1 MDGNLKHYLMPEVS
15 LQNAPSTRDHSEV
28 MEKRTFKV
36 AVHQE
41 PKLLI
46 TQKTHSSE
54 EEWIETTTPNGSSSS
69 SFFTL
74 SADCSQRDFVVR
86 FEALPDYDE
95 IESSG
100 SNRLHLRHL
109 KSDIQ
114 DQTICLAAV
123 AYSELLSLGNAEMTS
138 NTAAYPRPGK
148 WTSAH
153 LNSILQHGH
162 RLYVRHLNSE
172 YSTIVD
178 LKTLQEERGFQA
190 NRLLLQR
197 FSTAT
202 DPDQQSS
209 LVRFC
214 PLETAEGYPSEEY
227 SGLVEKDSNPLNK
240 GGLEGMLHSF
250 IMDVRG
256 LQTRHCTRYGLLT
269 IRGRARLV
277 WRDYEGTRVGA
288 GEDEEGD
295 DEDNRR
301 YFLFDPSAAS
311 PEQNTAVLIKAS
323 TVAGL
328 YEAIKSLIGLQES
341 ELSKVEYT
349 LSLVLLVHG
358 DKVFR
363 CPNFI
368 RRIMMSVLCQGRRR
382 RYQQQY
388 PHLKY
393 RMLPLQLQLPL
404 QLPKVFPLRWRW
416 MPKMIMS
423 KRRRSMRKMLMR
435 RMSRMRKLMAKRWK
449 LMAKKR
455 MLMMRKLMAKKRM
468 PMPTMMMPRMRK
480 LMAKKEEADGEKMD
494 EDDDDDVEDEEAD
507 DEEEEADDDDDADA
521 DDDDGDRRW
530 NIAAIYDSRKVATDN
545 GDEETQ
551 YLVGWENVGDT
562 AYPNTWNWQADIEG
576 FGGAGLLEL
585 YRGFMYLFEVEWTR
599 RWRANGG
606 HLIPLRDYMIGL
618 DNVCDDLQ
626 RVFPNENYAVELRVV
641 AHRAF
646 DGLSEQQQRDLL
658 PRLVYAYERM
668 IATEEAAQAAPTA
681 EQAQDWR
688 EGNDDWYGAA
698 DYLLLAKYYTEQL
711 NEQLLQEEAR
721 NG

>member
-1 MDGNLKHYLMPEVS
+1 MDSNLKHYLMPEVS
-15 LQNAPSTRDHSEV
+15 LQNAPLTRDHSEV

-41 PKLLI
+41 PKLPI
-46 TQKTHSSE
+46 TSGAQKTHSSE
-54 EEWIETTTPNGSSSS
+54 EEWIETTSPNGSSSS

-74 SADCSQRDFVVR
+74 SADYSQRDFVVR
-86 FEALPDYDE
+86 FEALPNYDE

-100 SNRLHLRHL
+100 SNRLHLRLL

-123 AYSELLSLGNAEMTS
+123 AYSELLGLGNAEMTS
-138 NTAAYPRPGK
+138 STAAYPRPGK

-172 YSTIVD
+172 FSTIVD
-178 LKTLQEERGFQA
+178 LKALQEERGFQA

-250 IMDVRG
+250 IMDVRD

-288 GEDEEGD
+288 GEDEEGED

-311 PEQNTAVLIKAS
+311 PELNTAVLIKAS

-328 YEAIKSLIGLQES
+328 YEAIKSLVGLQES

-358 DKVFR
+358 DKVCIVLLCFVLIL
-363 CPNFI
+363 I
-368 RRIMMSVLCQGRRR
+368 R
-382 RYQQQY
+382 
-388 PHLKY
+388 
-393 RMLPLQLQLPL
+393 
-404 QLPKVFPLRWRW
+404 F
-416 MPKMIMS
+416 
-423 KRRRSMRKMLMR
+423 
-435 RMSRMRKLMAKRWK
+435 
-449 LMAKKR
+449 
-455 MLMMRKLMAKKRM
+455 
-468 PMPTMMMPRMRK
+468 T
-480 LMAKKEEADGEKMD
+480 
-494 EDDDDDVEDEEAD
+494 
-507 DEEEEADDDDDADA
+507 
-521 DDDDGDRRW
+521 
-530 NIAAIYDSRKVATDN
+530 
-545 GDEETQ
+545 
-551 YLVGWENVGDT
+551 
-562 AYPNTWNWQADIEG
+562 IE
-576 FGGAGLLEL
+576 
-585 YRGFMYLFEVEWTR
+585 
-599 RWRANGG
+599 
-606 HLIPLRDYMIGL
+606 
-618 DNVCDDLQ
+618 
-626 RVFPNENYAVELRVV
+626 
-641 AHRAF
+641 
-646 DGLSEQQQRDLL
+646 
-658 PRLVYAYERM
+658 
-668 IATEEAAQAAPTA
+668 
-681 EQAQDWR
+681 
-688 EGNDDWYGAA
+688 
-698 DYLLLAKYYTEQL
+698 LLLITAFFL
-711 NEQLLQEEAR
+711 SFR
-721 NG
+721 S